1 MGDVTPEFLAAVSE
15 HTGVPEFMLSGDT
28 IAAVWDSAQAAV
40 DWKQATAPRPPTAA
54 VTATPP
60 PARPIPRQQLVEGD
74 VWLQAWRSGRL
85 TRMGAPK
92 PPPRRIGE
100 PHRNAGP
107 G

>member
-1 MGDVTPEFLAAVSE
+1 MSDVIPEFLAAVSAY
-15 HTGVPEFMLSGDT
+15 TDVPAEFLCGST
-28 IAAVWDSAQAAV
+28 ASEVWDSAQRAV

-54 VTATPP
+54 VSATPE

-74 VWLQAWRSGRL
+74 DWLQAWRSGRL
-85 TRMGAPK
+85 TQMGAPK
-92 PPPRRIGE
+92 PPPRHIGE

>member
-1 MGDVTPEFLAAVSE
+1 VSDVTPEIIQAVSE
-15 HTGVPEFMLSGDT
+15 KTGVPAEFLSGDT
-28 IAAVWDSAQAAV
+28 IGAVWDSAQRAV

-54 VTATPP
+54 VSATLP

-74 VWLQAWRSGRL
+74 DWLQAWRSGRL
-85 TRMGAPK
+85 TPMGAPK